1 MRVSLET
8 PEDEEKRKISKFK
21 NMAIDFYSKY
31 GKQEL
36 IKYLEE
42 VDIYRKEER
51 RKQFELQ
58 NDHNITNAKI
68 FVHCPKCGYR
78 FQFLSINDGKITG
91 GIGGFSAGALLG
103 AKIGIAMGPLGAIAG
118 TIPGAILGGLFG
130 KNIGNNFDNPICPN
144 CSTKF
149 QAPNN
154 LEYDISELETQEIGL
169 YEPITVDEIIYASK
183 KDIEIASRT
192 NSKLEG
198 LRQKMSKLKDWDS
211 EK

>member
-1 MRVSLET
+1 MRVSLES
-8 PEDEEKRKISKFK
+8 PEDEEKRKINKFK
-21 NMAIDFYSKY
+21 NMAIDVYRKY
-31 GKQEL
+31 GKEEL

-51 RKQFELQ
+51 RKQFEFQ
-58 NDHNITNAKI
+58 NGHNMTNAKI

-154 LEYDISELETQEIGL
+154 LEYDISELKTQEMIRL
-169 YEPITVDEIIYASK
+169 YEPISVDEIIYASK
-183 KDIEIASRT
+183 KDIEITST
-192 NSKLEG
+192 TTGKLVG
-198 LRQKMSKLKDWDS
+198 LREKLSNYKKM
-211 EK
+211 E